1 MQLSDSGNNATP
13 NERKTVLIT
22 DMIAVT
28 LALVAG
34 GILSFSLM
42 RANSRLEK
50 ENAWLRNAVRDMRK
64 QIANSVEKPF

>member
-1 MQLSDSGNNATP
+1 ML
-13 NERKTVLIT
+13 LT

-34 GILSFSLM
+34 GILSLSLV